1 VIVISG
7 HGDGMNPFLS
17 LFTND
22 LRVSKPT
29 EGSCIGVHLTVS
41 VADEKMTI
49 VKYSVDVI
57 QK

>member
-1 VIVISG
+1 MISS

-22 LRVSKPT
+22 LRVAKPT
-29 EGSCIGVHLTVS
+29 EGSCVGVKLTIS
-41 VADEKMTI
+41 VAEEKITI

-57 QK
+57 